1 MLLFP
6 FHIWFSMLQ
15 VIMSPVFC
23 WMTYFNT
30 DFQVLNSC
38 PNYWSFSMVTVLY
51 GWFLYQPFKGKLFKD
66 IRFYIV
72 WNSWGFG
79 WKMLTNCCT
88 NLNTN
93 LSPSSLS
100 YFLSTQVQGFFFS
113 CFKSM
118 DFLCLLYQ
126 HPKTLI
132 LYLRCLLSVSDTYPG
147 SGTHVSNDIS
157 SCC

>member
-1 MLLFP
+1 MYFKIGLSCHYYECNTRVLQSQSIFFAFFLMRKVLLFP

-15 VIMSPVFC
+15 VIMAPVFY

-72 WNSWGFG
+72 WNSSGFG

-113 CFKSM
+113 CFTSV
-118 DFLCLLYQ
+118 DFLCLL
-126 HPKTLI
+126 
-132 LYLRCLLSVSDTYPG
+132 
-147 SGTHVSNDIS
+147 
-157 SCC
+157 